1 MIPKGQIILD
11 GSIVAQK
18 EYKKGVKSAF
28 SLITK
33 DRENYVFV
41 CTSVEE
47 ATSWVETIKKGNEQF
62 VNTEKT
68 IGTLEISIPQG
79 RRLTS
84 KIDNYPCTYASAYI
98 ENQQFI
104 TPSDQKT
111 SNPVWFD
118 PFNNNKSRANM

>member
-1 MIPKGQIILD
+1 
-11 GSIVAQK
+11 VAQK
-18 EYKKGVKSAF
+18 EHKKGIKNAF

-41 CTSVEE
+41 CSSVED
-47 ATSWVETIKKGNEQF
+47 ALSWVDTIKKGNEQF
-62 VNTEKT
+62 KATEKT

-79 RRLTS
+79 RKLTS

-98 ENQQFI
+98 ESQQFI

-111 SNPVWFD
+111 INPVWFN
-118 PFNNNKSRANM
+118 PFNKNKSCANL